1 MGPASIAPES
11 AGERPRSVNVVGGAF
26 LALSSL
32 RFLDDLIGWVVWQ
45 LGDPAPVI
53 AFFLP
58 RREHGFVPVDW
69 VMRHFPTVVA
79 VQGTIAACV
88 VGISIQFLR
97 LRPWARRAL
106 EVVAWLGLAVTLAL
120 GTGFAW
126 ASARTPRS
134 GNFAPVLVG
143 LLVTGLLLV
152 AAIRAMRRPEVR
164 AAFAARVNVGS

>member
-26 LALSSL
+26 LALSSI
-32 RFLDDLIGWVVWQ
+32 RFLLDLIGWVVWK
-45 LGDPAPVI
+45 LGNAGPVV

-58 RREHGFVPVDW
+58 RGDHGFVPVDW
-69 VMRHFPTVVA
+69 VMGHFPTVVA

-88 VGISIQFLR
+88 AGISIQFLR

-106 EVVAWLGLAVTLAL
+106 ELVAWLALAVTVAL

-126 ASARTPRS
+126 VWARLPRS
-134 GNFAPVLVG
+134 GNFAPVLAG
-143 LLVTGLLLV
+143 LLVAGLLLV

-164 AAFAARVNVGS
+164 AAFRRA